1 MTETPESGA
10 ATSDNSPNPF
20 SLFGLHEKLV
30 WGVEDLGFTQPTEIQ
45 QKSIP
50 ILLQGRDMVACARTG
65 TGKTAAFGL
74 PTLNRLA
81 PGKSRSRY
89 PRALILTPTRELCM
103 QIQTSL
109 TDFGRY
115 LPLKTVAVLGG
126 MGMAAQISDL
136 KKGADIVAATPG
148 RLLDLAEQRAIMFD
162 DVEVLI
168 LDEADRMLDMGFIP
182 DVKRIISKLPE
193 NRQSMMFSATMPP
206 VIRELAKQ
214 FLKDPEYL
222 DVARHGER
230 AETVEH
236 SLWPVKP
243 HLKKGLL
250 LKILEQYGHDG
261 TFIIFTRTRNRT
273 NEVFRAIEVKGYKVA
288 KLHSDCSQKERNEA
302 LDAFRE
308 KRINILVA
316 TDVASRGL
324 DVEGISHV
332 INYDV
337 PTQAEDYVHRIG
349 RTGRAFSTGEAF
361 TLCQPSE
368 ESLLRAVEMLL
379 NEKIPVRI
387 QDGFNYDAPPPPG
400 FWDDLPVVGGGVSGV
415 TKTFRPRR

>member
-1 MTETPESGA
+1 MTNTPDGGVETPV
-10 ATSDNSPNPF
+10 NPF
-20 SLFGLHEKLV
+20 STFGMDDKLV
-30 WGVEDLGFTQPTEIQ
+30 WGVEDMGYNQPTEIQ
-45 QKSIP
+45 LKAIP
-50 ILLQGRDMVACARTG
+50 VLIQGKDMVACARTG

-74 PTLNRLA
+74 PILNRLA
-81 PGKSRSRY
+81 PAKSRSKY
-89 PRALILTPTRELCM
+89 PRALILTPTRELCL
-103 QIQTSL
+103 QIQVAMAEY
-109 TDFGRY
+109 GRY
-115 LPLKTVAVLGG
+115 LPLKTTAVLGG
-126 MGMAAQISDL
+126 MGMASQISDL
-136 KKGADIVAATPG
+136 KKGTDVIVATPG

-162 DVEVLI
+162 DVQILV

-182 DVKRIISKLPE
+182 DVKRIISKLPT

-206 VIRELAKQ
+206 VIRELARQ
-214 FLKDPEYL
+214 FLKEPEYL

-230 AETVEH
+230 ADTVDH

-243 HLKKGLL
+243 HLKKHLL
-250 LKILEQYGHDG
+250 LKILELYGTDG

-273 NEVFRAIEVKGYKVA
+273 NEVFRAIELKGYKVA
-288 KLHSDCSQKERNEA
+288 KLHSDCSQKERNDA

-332 INYDV
+332 VNYDV

-368 ESLLRAVEMLL
+368 ESLLRGVELLL

-387 QDGFNYDAPPPPG
+387 QEGFNYDTPAPPG
-400 FWDDLPVVGGGVSGV
+400 FWDDLPVVGGGVTGAS
-415 TKTFRPRR
+415 KTFRPRR